1 MSGTA
6 ARTIAIRLSAE
17 NAETVRRSL
26 EKLGADGKKALE
38 QIDSASAKAQPTM
51 RGLASASDAAVRSF
65 GVLGNSLGSTGSA
78 FVSVAGRAGG
88 AAAAIAAVAVGAA
101 AAGSA
106 IARAGDQATESLA
119 RLQAATG
126 SFGAAEKVYQN
137 LYALSQQTGVAISES
152 ANAFARFAIAAREI
166 GATNDQVL
174 ALVRTVQQAGIIAGA
189 STAETS
195 ATVMQLGQALASGR
209 LQGDELRSVLEN
221 MPTLAEALAR
231 ELGASVGE
239 LRKMG
244 GAGKLTADVVMPA
257 LIRAGQSLN
266 AEFEKMPPTM
276 GRAFSILGEAMSRFA
291 GDLDRALGLSQGIA
305 RAAQAA
311 AAAVNQGRVAVGLGT
326 PMEQASAGYDRSRD
340 RLAVLDQQIA
350 NAEAA
355 LAETAMPG
363 GTRGIMR
370 RNLENLRTEREAAL
384 RELQTFI
391 TRRSQLE
398 REAQEAG
405 EAETYTAG
413 QRAIIA
419 GRRADQARLEELY
432 KALDKERGVRAEHA
446 ERVQQIDAL
455 AARGAIEG
463 EEASRLRAAAD
474 KDRDEA
480 LARLADR
487 TETTRATTERLTEAE
502 RAYQRLV
509 ERGTS
514 LVEGAATEQE
524 KYAEQVK
531 ALDAALAAARITQE
545 QYNRTLTQLDP
556 AARAAREASARAEQ
570 EAQQFAE
577 RSRNALAS
585 IGENALDR
593 IGNGLVNA
601 FAMGG
606 KAAIDF
612 GSIARQVVASVVTD
626 MAKLAIVN
634 PLVNEV
640 FGTSRPSLMGTFGVA
655 APAGGITPAASVPS
669 GAGGS
674 AGMFSFSPLPFLNMG
689 APNLFGGTGG
699 LGEALGLTGAG
710 GFLSTPIYTP
720 TSFGATQSNFF
731 AGTALPGE
739 AGFFAGGGGAAAPVT
754 LGNLLGAGAMGF
766 GLGMAGGTISG
777 SLRGTADPMPG
788 TLIGTGLGMG
798 IGFLVGGPLG
808 MMVGGAIGGAAGGLF
823 GPTKKG
829 MASRSGG
836 DVFLGVDDAG
846 LLTISGARGK
856 RWDQAG
862 AVAEVQQ
869 QLDAINQQIAARN
882 LSFAAP
888 GQAAVGFGQASG
900 SPRELSMTA
909 LVGQLR
915 SDNANQMTAFGT
927 LAGRGGNLEEALSAA
942 DFVTQVFEPLG
953 RAVERT
959 SAFKSAMEALT
970 KTYDDAITK
979 AKDLGLS
986 EADLN
991 SQRAERIAKLEAD
1004 RARDLDIIDRTLGIR
1019 RMALNGDSRG
1029 VALGQFDLRAETEM
1043 RAFREQLFQLGLEET
1058 GQEYIRRVVALEQTI
1073 ADERLAVMRE
1083 FDRQAE
1089 ALAAQMRGIARGLL
1103 ENLTMGDLGGLPL
1116 EARYGAALASL
1127 SAAQQPLL
1135 DGATPEELAEFSR
1148 VAQIALPIAK
1158 DFLGIS
1164 TSFAELVADVART
1177 LRTAAPGSDPA
1188 NLGALLEAQVAG
1200 ADRLEL
1206 AVIATGNAQTEVLRN
1221 LLSELRRLTAQNEAI
1236 LARAST

>member
-1 MSGTA
+1 
-6 ARTIAIRLSAE
+6 
-17 NAETVRRSL
+17 
-26 EKLGADGKKALE
+26 
-38 QIDSASAKAQPTM
+38 
-51 RGLASASDAAVRSF
+51 
-65 GVLGNSLGSTGSA
+65 
-78 FVSVAGRAGG
+78 
-88 AAAAIAAVAVGAA
+88 
-101 AAGSA
+101 
-106 IARAGDQATESLA
+106 
-119 RLQAATG
+119 
-126 SFGAAEKVYQN
+126 
-137 LYALSQQTGVAISES
+137 
-152 ANAFARFAIAAREI
+152 
-166 GATNDQVL
+166 
-174 ALVRTVQQAGIIAGA
+174 
-189 STAETS
+189 
-195 ATVMQLGQALASGR
+195 
-209 LQGDELRSVLEN
+209 
-221 MPTLAEALAR
+221 
-231 ELGASVGE
+231 
-239 LRKMG
+239 
-244 GAGKLTADVVMPA
+244 
-257 LIRAGQSLN
+257 
-266 AEFEKMPPTM
+266 
-276 GRAFSILGEAMSRFA
+276 FA
-291 GDLDRALGLSQGIA
+291 GDLDRALGLSQGIS

-326 PMEQASAGYDRSRD
+326 PMEQASTGYDRSRD

-370 RNLENLRTEREAAL
+370 RNLENLRAEREAAL

-405 EAETYTAG
+405 EAESYTAS

-432 KALDKERGVRAEHA
+432 KALDKERGIRAEHA

-455 AARGAIEG
+455 AARGANEG
-463 EEASRLRAAAD
+463 EEAARLRTAAG

-480 LARLADR
+480 LARLAER
-487 TETTRATTERLTEAE
+487 TETTRAATERLTEAE
-502 RAYQRLV
+502 RAHQRLV

-514 LVEGAATEQE
+514 LVGGAATEQE

-556 AARAAREASARAEQ
+556 AARAAREAAAKAEQ
-570 EAQQFAE
+570 EAARFAE
-577 RSRNALAS
+577 RSREALAS
-585 IGENALDR
+585 IGETALDR

-601 FAMGG
+601 FAAG
-606 KAAIDF
+606 KQAAIDF

-634 PLVNEV
+634 PLVNAV
-640 FGTSRPSLMGTFGVA
+640 FGASRPSLMGAFGGA
-655 APAGGITPAASVPS
+655 APAGGITTATTAS
-669 GAGGS
+669 GS
-674 AGMFSFSPLPFLNMG
+674 AGMFSFAPLPFLNMG
-689 APNLFGGTGG
+689 ASNLFGGTGG

-720 TSFGATQSNFF
+720 TAFGATQSNFF

-798 IGFLVGGPLG
+798 LGFLVGGPLG
-808 MMVGGAIGGAAGGLF
+808 MMVGGAIGGTAGGLF
-823 GPTKKG
+823 GPTRRG
-829 MASRSGG
+829 MAARSGG

-846 LLTISGARGK
+846 LLTITGARGK

-869 QLDAINQQIAARN
+869 QLDVINRQISARN
-882 LSFAAP
+882 LIFAAP
-888 GQAAVGFGQASG
+888 GQHAVGFGPASG

-927 LAGRGGNLEEALSAA
+927 LAGRGGDLEEALSAA

-953 RAVERT
+953 RAVEKT
-959 SAFKSAMEALT
+959 SAFKSAMESLT
-970 KTYDDAITK
+970 KTYDEAITR
-979 AKDLGLS
+979 ARDLGLS

-1004 RARDLDIIDRTLGIR
+1004 RARDLDIIDRSLGIR

-1029 VALGQFDLRAETEM
+1029 VALGQFDLRAEAEL

-1058 GQEYIRRVVALEQTI
+1058 GEEYIRRVVALEQTI

-1089 ALAAQMRGIARGLL
+1089 ALAAQMRGTARSLL

-1206 AVIATGNAQTEVLRN
+1206 AVL
-1221 LLSELRRLTAQNEAI
+1221 
-1236 LARAST
+1236 

>member
-1 MSGTA
+1 MSGA

-38 QIDSASAKAQPTM
+38 QIDSASAKAQPAM

-65 GVLGNSLGSTGSA
+65 GALGNSLGSTGSA

-88 AAAAIAAVAVGAA
+88 AAAAMAAVAVGAA

-244 GAGKLTADVVMPA
+244 EAGKLTADVVMPA

-291 GDLDRALGLSQGIA
+291 GDLDRALGLSLGIA

-311 AAAVNQGRVAVGLGT
+311 AAAVNQGRVAVGLGS
-326 PMEQASAGYDRSRD
+326 PMEQAGAGYDRSRD

-370 RNLENLRTEREAAL
+370 RNLEHLRTEREAAL

-405 EAETYTAG
+405 EAETYTAS

-419 GRRADQARLEELY
+419 GRRADQVRLEDLY

-446 ERVQQIDAL
+446 ERVQQIEAL

-545 QYNRTLTQLDP
+545 QYNRTLSQLDP
-556 AARAAREASARAEQ
+556 AARAAREASAKAEQ

-640 FGTSRPSLMGTFGVA
+640 FGASRPSLMGAFGGA
-655 APAGGITPAASVPS
+655 APATPAASAPS

-829 MASRSGG
+829 MAARSGG
-836 DVFLGVDDAG
+836 DVFLDVDDAG

-869 QLDAINQQIAARN
+869 QLDAINRQIAARN

-953 RAVERT
+953 RAVEKT

-970 KTYDDAITK
+970 KTYDDAITR
-979 AKDLGLS
+979 ARDLGLS

-1004 RARDLDIIDRTLGIR
+1004 RARDLDIIDRSLGIR
-1019 RMALNGDSRG
+1019 RMALNDDGRG
-1029 VALGQFDLRAETEM
+1029 VALGQFDLRAETEI

-1127 SAAQQPLL
+1127 SAAQAPLL

-1200 ADRLEL
+1200 SDRLEL
-1206 AVIATGNAQTEVLRN
+1206 AVLSTGQTQTEVLHS

>member
-1 MSGTA
+1 
-6 ARTIAIRLSAE
+6 
-17 NAETVRRSL
+17 
-26 EKLGADGKKALE
+26 
-38 QIDSASAKAQPTM
+38 
-51 RGLASASDAAVRSF
+51 
-65 GVLGNSLGSTGSA
+65 
-78 FVSVAGRAGG
+78 
-88 AAAAIAAVAVGAA
+88 
-101 AAGSA
+101 
-106 IARAGDQATESLA
+106 
-119 RLQAATG
+119 
-126 SFGAAEKVYQN
+126 
-137 LYALSQQTGVAISES
+137 
-152 ANAFARFAIAAREI
+152 
-166 GATNDQVL
+166 
-174 ALVRTVQQAGIIAGA
+174 
-189 STAETS
+189 
-195 ATVMQLGQALASGR
+195 
-209 LQGDELRSVLEN
+209 
-221 MPTLAEALAR
+221 
-231 ELGASVGE
+231 
-239 LRKMG
+239 
-244 GAGKLTADVVMPA
+244 
-257 LIRAGQSLN
+257 
-266 AEFEKMPPTM
+266 
-276 GRAFSILGEAMSRFA
+276 EAMSRFA

-370 RNLENLRTEREAAL
+370 RNLENLRAEREAAL
-384 RELQTFI
+384 RELQNFI

-405 EAETYTAG
+405 EAETYTAS

-419 GRRADQARLEELY
+419 GRRADQVRLEELY

-480 LARLADR
+480 LARLAER
-487 TETTRATTERLTEAE
+487 TETTRAATERLTEAE
-502 RAYQRLV
+502 RAHQRLV

-556 AARAAREASARAEQ
+556 AARAAREAAAKAEQ
-570 EAQQFAE
+570 EAARFAE
-577 RSRNALAS
+577 RSREALAS
-585 IGENALDR
+585 IGETALDR

-601 FAMGG
+601 FAAG
-606 KAAIDF
+606 KQAAIDF

-626 MAKLAIVN
+626 LAKLAIVN
-634 PLVNEV
+634 PLVNAV
-640 FGTSRPSLMGTFGVA
+640 FGASRPSLMGTFGGA
-655 APAGGITPAASVPS
+655 APAGGTTTATGVS

-689 APNLFGGTGG
+689 ASNLFGGTGG

-710 GFLSTPIYTP
+710 GLLSTPIYTP
-720 TSFGATQSNFF
+720 TAFGATQSNFF

-798 IGFLVGGPLG
+798 LGFLVGGPLG

-823 GPTKKG
+823 GPTRRG
-829 MASRSGG
+829 MAARSGG

-846 LLTISGARGK
+846 LLTITGARGK

-869 QLDAINQQIAARN
+869 QLDAINRQISARN

-888 GQAAVGFGQASG
+888 GQHAVGFGPASG

-927 LAGRGGNLEEALSAA
+927 LAGRGGDLEEALSAA

-953 RAVERT
+953 RAVEKT
-959 SAFKSAMEALT
+959 SAFRSAMDALT
-970 KTYDDAITK
+970 KTYDEAITK
-979 AKDLGLS
+979 ARDPGLS

-991 SQRAERIAKLEAD
+991 TQRAERIAKLEAD
-1004 RARDLDIIDRTLGIR
+1004 RARDLDIIDRSLGIR

-1029 VALGQFDLRAETEM
+1029 VALGQFDLRAEAEL
-1043 RAFREQLFQLGLEET
+1043 RAFREQLFQLGLDET
-1058 GQEYIRRVVALEQTI
+1058 GEEYIRRVVALEQTI
-1073 ADERLAVMRE
+1073 AGERLAVIRQ
-1083 FDRQAE
+1083 FD
-1089 ALAAQMRGIARGLL
+1089 AQLQGISRGLL

-1127 SAAQQPLL
+1127 SAAQAPLL

-1206 AVIATGNAQTEVLRN
+1206 AVLSTGQTQTEVLRS

>member
-1 MSGTA
+1 
-6 ARTIAIRLSAE
+6 
-17 NAETVRRSL
+17 
-26 EKLGADGKKALE
+26 
-38 QIDSASAKAQPTM
+38 
-51 RGLASASDAAVRSF
+51 
-65 GVLGNSLGSTGSA
+65 
-78 FVSVAGRAGG
+78 
-88 AAAAIAAVAVGAA
+88 
-101 AAGSA
+101 
-106 IARAGDQATESLA
+106 
-119 RLQAATG
+119 
-126 SFGAAEKVYQN
+126 
-137 LYALSQQTGVAISES
+137 
-152 ANAFARFAIAAREI
+152 
-166 GATNDQVL
+166 
-174 ALVRTVQQAGIIAGA
+174 
-189 STAETS
+189 
-195 ATVMQLGQALASGR
+195 
-209 LQGDELRSVLEN
+209 
-221 MPTLAEALAR
+221 
-231 ELGASVGE
+231 
-239 LRKMG
+239 
-244 GAGKLTADVVMPA
+244 ADVVMPA

-266 AEFEKMPPTM
+266 AEFERMPPTM

-405 EAETYTAG
+405 EAETYTAS

-419 GRRADQARLEELY
+419 GRRADQVRLEELY
-432 KALDKERGVRAEHA
+432 KALDKERGIRAEHA

-455 AARGAIEG
+455 AARGAIEA

-502 RAYQRLV
+502 RAHQRLV

-531 ALDAALAAARITQE
+531 ALNAALAAARITQD
-545 QYNRTLTQLDP
+545 QYNRTLSQLDP

-634 PLVNEV
+634 PLVNAV
-640 FGTSRPSLMGTFGVA
+640 FGASRPSLMGAFGGA
-655 APAGGITPAASVPS
+655 APAGGTTTATTASR
-669 GAGGS
+669 S

-689 APNLFGGTGG
+689 ASNLFGGTGG

-710 GFLSTPIYTP
+710 GLLSTPIYTP

-731 AGTALPGE
+731 AGTSLPGE
-739 AGFFAGGGGAAAPVT
+739 AGLFAGGGGAAAPVT

-798 IGFLVGGPLG
+798 LGFLVGGPLG
-808 MMVGGAIGGAAGGLF
+808 MMIGGAIGGTAGGLF

-829 MASRSGG
+829 MAARSGG

-846 LLTISGARGK
+846 LLTITGARGK

-869 QLDAINQQIAARN
+869 QLDAINRQIAARN
-882 LSFAAP
+882 LNFAAP

-909 LVGQLR
+909 LVGPLR

-953 RAVERT
+953 RAVEKT

-979 AKDLGLS
+979 ARDLGLS

-1029 VALGQFDLRAETEM
+1029 VALGQFDLRAEAEL
-1043 RAFREQLFQLGLEET
+1043 RAFREQLFQMGLAET
-1058 GQEYIRRVVALEQTI
+1058 GEEYIRRVVALEQTI

-1206 AVIATGNAQTEVLRN
+1206 AVLSTGQTQTEVLRS
-1221 LLSELRRLTAQNEAI
+1221 LLTELRRLTAQNEAI

>member
-1 MSGTA
+1 MSGA

-38 QIDSASAKAQPTM
+38 QIDSASAKAQPAM

-65 GVLGNSLGSTGSA
+65 GALGNSLGSTGSA

-126 SFGAAEKVYQN
+126 SFGTAEKVYQN

-244 GAGKLTADVVMPA
+244 EAGKLTADVVMPA

-311 AAAVNQGRVAVGLGT
+311 AAAGNQGRVAVGLGT

-384 RELQTFI
+384 RELQNFI

-405 EAETYTAG
+405 EAETYTAS

-514 LVEGAATEQE
+514 LAEGAATEQE

-531 ALDAALAAARITQE
+531 ALDAALAAARITQD
-545 QYNRTLTQLDP
+545 QYNRTLSQLDP
-556 AARAAREASARAEQ
+556 AARAAREASAKAEQ

-606 KAAIDF
+606 KAALDF
-612 GSIARQVVASVVTD
+612 QSLMRSVVASIAVDV
-626 MAKLAIVN
+626 AKLAVVAPISN
-634 PLVNEV
+634 AI
-640 FGTSRPSLMGTFGVA
+640 FGAQRPTLMGALSGGPTATGAQQAASPAATAGIIQTFGLNGLSSFGL
-655 APAGGITPAASVPS
+655 GGGGGAFSGLGNALGLS
-669 GAGGS
+669 GAGG
-674 AGMFSFSPLPFLNMG
+674 L
-689 APNLFGGTGG
+689 
-699 LGEALGLTGAG
+699 
-710 GFLSTPIYTP
+710 LSTPLWT
-720 TSFGATQSNFF
+720 TSAGSMAT
-731 AGTALPGE
+731 TALPAGMSGPVLPASALGE
-739 AGFFAGGGGAAAPVT
+739 MGMGAT
-754 LGNLLGAGAMGF
+754 FGNLLGGAGAGF
-766 GLGMAGGTISG
+766 AAGSLTSSIVGGARGTVGPSGTIGAGSG
-777 SLRGTADPMPG
+777 AVIGAVIGSIIPGIG
-788 TLIGTGLGMG
+788 TLIGGL
-798 IGFLVGGPLG
+798 I
-808 MMVGGAIGGAAGGLF
+808 GGAIGGGAGAMF
-823 GPTKKG
+823 GPTRGG

-869 QLDAINQQIAARN
+869 QLDAINRAIGARG
-882 LSFAAP
+882 LTFAAP

-900 SPRELSMTA
+900 SPRELSLTA

-927 LAGRGGNLEEALSAA
+927 LAGRGGDLEEALSAA

-953 RAVERT
+953 RAVEKS

-991 SQRAERIAKLEAD
+991 TRRAERIAKLEAD
-1004 RARDLDIIDRTLGIR
+1004 RARDLDIIDRSLGIR

-1116 EARYGAALASL
+1116 EARYGAALSSL
-1127 SAAQQPLL
+1127 AAAQAPLL
-1135 DGATPEELAEFSR
+1135 DGATPEELSEFSR

>member
-17 NAETVRRSL
+17 NAESVRRSL

-38 QIDSASAKAQPTM
+38 QIDSASAKAQPAM

-65 GVLGNSLGSTGSA
+65 GALGNSLGSTGSA

-88 AAAAIAAVAVGAA
+88 AAAAIAAVAVGVA

-244 GAGKLTADVVMPA
+244 EAGKLTADVVMPA

-355 LAETAMPG
+355 LSETAMPG

-370 RNLENLRTEREAAL
+370 RNLENLRAEREAAL
-384 RELQTFI
+384 RDLQNFI

-405 EAETYTAG
+405 EAEAYTAS

-509 ERGTS
+509 EHGTS

-531 ALDAALAAARITQE
+531 ALDAALSAARITQE
-545 QYNRTLTQLDP
+545 QYNRTIAQLDP
-556 AARAAREASARAEQ
+556 AARAAREAAAKAEQ

-577 RSRNALAS
+577 RSRNALSS

-640 FGTSRPSLMGTFGVA
+640 FGASRPSLMGAMGGGAPATSATA
-655 APAGGITPAASVPS
+655 AP
-669 GAGGS
+669 GS

-689 APNLFGGTGG
+689 SSLFGGAGG
-699 LGEALGLTGAG
+699 LGEALGLSGAG
-710 GFLSTPIYTP
+710 GLLSTPIYTP
-720 TSFGATQSNFF
+720 GAALGTTQSGFY

-739 AGFFAGGGGAAAPVT
+739 AGFFAGGGASAAPVT

-777 SLRGTADPMPG
+777 SLRGTADPLPG
-788 TLIGTGLGMG
+788 TLIGTGIGMG
-798 IGFLVGGPLG
+798 LGFLVGGPLG

-829 MASRSGG
+829 MASRAGG

-846 LLTISGARGK
+846 LLTITGARGK
-856 RWDQAG
+856 RWDQGG
-862 AVAEVQQ
+862 AVAEVQR
-869 QLDAINQQIAARN
+869 QLDAINQQVAARN
-882 LSFAAP
+882 LTFAAP
-888 GQAAVGFGQASG
+888 GQAAVGFGPASG
-900 SPRELSMTA
+900 SPRELSLTA

-927 LAGRGGNLEEALSAA
+927 LAGRGGDLEEALSAA
-942 DFVTQVFEPLG
+942 DFVTQVFEPLS
-953 RAVERT
+953 RAVEKT
-959 SAFKSAMEALT
+959 SAFKAAMEALT

-1029 VALGQFDLRAETEM
+1029 VALGQFDLRAESEL

-1073 ADERLAVMRE
+1073 ADERLAVIRQ
-1083 FDRQAE
+1083 FDQQ
-1089 ALAAQMRGIARGLL
+1089 LQNISRGLL

-1116 EARYGAALASL
+1116 EARYGAALSSL
-1127 SAAQQPLL
+1127 AAAQAPLL
-1135 DGATPEELAEFSR
+1135 DGATPEELSEFAR

-1164 TSFAELVADVART
+1164 SSFAELVADVART
-1177 LRTAAPGSDPA
+1177 LRNAAPGSDPA

-1206 AVIATGNAQTEVLRN
+1206 AVIATGNAQTEVLRS

>member
-1 MSGTA
+1 MSGA

-38 QIDSASAKAQPTM
+38 QIDSASAKAQPAM

-65 GVLGNSLGSTGSA
+65 GALGNSLGSAGSA

-88 AAAAIAAVAVGAA
+88 AAAALAAVAVGAA

-137 LYALSQQTGVAISES
+137 IYALSQQTGVAISES

-239 LRKMG
+239 LRKTG
-244 GAGKLTADVVMPA
+244 EAGKLTADVVMPA

-370 RNLENLRTEREAAL
+370 RNLENLRAEREAAL

-405 EAETYTAG
+405 EAETHTAS

-432 KALDKERGVRAEHA
+432 KALDKERGIRAEHA

-455 AARGAIEG
+455 AARGAIEA
-463 EEASRLRAAAD
+463 EEATRLRTAAD

-480 LARLADR
+480 LARLTER
-487 TETTRATTERLTEAE
+487 TETTRAATERLTEAE
-502 RAYQRLV
+502 RAHQRLV

-556 AARAAREASARAEQ
+556 AARAAREAAAKAEQ
-570 EAQQFAE
+570 EAARFAE
-577 RSRNALAS
+577 RSREALAS
-585 IGENALDR
+585 IGETALDR

-601 FAMGG
+601 FAAG
-606 KAAIDF
+606 KQAAIDF

-634 PLVNEV
+634 PLVNAV
-640 FGTSRPSLMGTFGVA
+640 FGASRPSLMGAFGGA
-655 APAGGITPAASVPS
+655 APATPAASVS

-674 AGMFSFSPLPFLNMG
+674 AGMFSFAPLPFLNMG
-689 APNLFGGTGG
+689 ASNLFGGTGG

-720 TSFGATQSNFF
+720 TAFGATQSNFF

-798 IGFLVGGPLG
+798 LGFLVGGPLG
-808 MMVGGAIGGAAGGLF
+808 MMIGGAIGGTAGGLF

-829 MASRSGG
+829 MAARSGG

-846 LLTISGARGK
+846 LLTITGARGK
-856 RWDQAG
+856 RWDQAS

-869 QLDAINQQIAARN
+869 QLDAINRQISARN

-888 GQAAVGFGQASG
+888 GQHAVGFGPASG

-927 LAGRGGNLEEALSAA
+927 LAGRGGDLEEALSAA

-953 RAVERT
+953 RAVEKT
-959 SAFKSAMEALT
+959 SAFRSAMDALT
-970 KTYDDAITK
+970 KTYDEAITK
-979 AKDLGLS
+979 ARDLGLS

-991 SQRAERIAKLEAD
+991 TQRAERIAKLEAD
-1004 RARDLDIIDRTLGIR
+1004 RARDLDIIDRSLGLR
-1019 RMALNGDSRG
+1019 RLALNGDSRG
-1029 VALGQFDLRAETEM
+1029 VALGQFDLRAEAEL

-1058 GQEYIRRVVALEQTI
+1058 GEEYIRRVVALEQTI
-1073 ADERLAVMRE
+1073 ADERLAVIRQ
-1083 FDRQAE
+1083 FD
-1089 ALAAQMRGIARGLL
+1089 AQLQGISRGLL

-1127 SAAQQPLL
+1127 SAAQAPLL

-1206 AVIATGNAQTEVLRN
+1206 AVLSTGQTQTEVLRS